1 MKKYLFVSRN
11 KHTTN
16 IITFDE
22 DFLVEAMNSVVNK
35 RDGLSETTQQE
46 ILSQAF
52 TSHEIQNDNFESFIE
67 SFKKKFSDS
76 KVIQFDENRSSDYT
90 FRLSDRT
97 DVSIRPTLI
106 PLDKINPEKPAEAA
120 AIIYQPY
127 SNKQYYVGKHL
138 IEGGYKHSKDEVR
151 NKDNCI
157 GIVCNGSFI
166 RKGLKMPMNNKFE
179 EEDGL
184 SM

>member
-1 MKKYLFVSRN
+1 MKKYLFVSKN

-35 RDGLSETTQQE
+35 RDGLAESTQQA
-46 ILSQAF
+46 IFSQAF
-52 TSHEIQNDNFESFIE
+52 TSHEIQNDNFESFIK
-67 SFKKKFSDS
+67 SFTKKFSDS
-76 KVIQFDENRSSDYT
+76 KVIHLDENRSSDYT

-106 PLDKINPEKPAEAA
+106 PLDKINPEKPTEAA
-120 AIIYQPY
+120 VIVHQP
-127 SNKQYYVGKHL
+127 NGTQYYVGEHL
-138 IEGGYKHSKDEVR
+138 IKGQYKHSKDEVR

-157 GIVCNGSFI
+157 GIVCNGAFI

-179 EEDGL
+179 EDGL